1 MKQSGNLE
9 GIELD
14 VFMANEEKHEHS
26 HFDVELLYSMDDHVI
41 VIVENMNY
49 KMNKEDILVINS
61 GKKHSV
67 HRQIGSRKDT
77 LVCCI
82 HISQKLLSEY
92 TGQYRL
98 VFWCNSVKDNVQG
111 PYIEM
116 RRVLNNLL
124 VDYASGKQERYFYR
138 YSQYYEM
145 LHLLLTYFLVSKDD
159 FRLAGYHEQEDT
171 RHEEIVQ
178 FIEMNYNRDLSLGEL
193 AEEFHL
199 SVSYLSKYLKKNLG
213 KNFIDYLYSVRM
225 RYALEEL
232 LQTENPV
239 TRVAL
244 DNGFPNVGVFNRQ
257 FRELYHCTPSE
268 YRKNMKN
275 EVLQRPV
282 SSQKQREKEL
292 IKEHLGMTMKSRT
305 PEVQSEV
312 LRIHADI
319 RCSESFKTVWNHA
332 VNLGDA
338 ASLQYASTREAIL
351 YTKKYLKIEYVRI
364 WNLFSEEMNIIR
376 GGRWSTNGF
385 TRLNQNLAFLV
396 ENGMKPILELGEKP
410 QRILLSPNEFVQ
422 PAKNVSNF
430 KSYDQFQ
437 ECLSA
442 LMKNLISYFG
452 REEIENWLV
461 EIWEDK
467 RVEVYED
474 KVPYIQL
481 FQDCRNT
488 IKQYAPEMKVGGS
501 GNYLGWYQE
510 HTEESVRKW
519 IDGGVYPDYLTYTY
533 FPYAAG
539 DCYQER
545 FSKRKADE
553 SDLLHSVEGLQ
564 QLLLN
569 CGFPKKK
576 LFITEWNMSIS
587 SRNYFNDSL
596 WKGCYIL
603 KCNLETLGKVDALV
617 YSQLVDSTTD
627 YVDTQ
632 LLINGS
638 GGLLTRDLIEK
649 PAFSAMKMLAKLKSR
664 LVDRGDGYI
673 VTVDEHKEIAI
684 LLYNFINRNYL
695 YYIKGEGDNTV
706 HDHYQ
711 YLESQNS
718 KKVEIVLEHLPDE
731 MQYTIR
737 QYIVNRESG
746 SIMDEWLKLSCI
758 ENPQP
763 EDIRYLKNICIPRN
777 MLEYRKTE
785 NGSLK
790 LEYYLQP
797 LEMRLV
803 TLKLS

>member
-14 VFMANEEKHEHS
+14 VFMANEESKEHS
-26 HFDVELLYSMDDHVI
+26 HVDVELLYSMDDHVI
-41 VIVENMNY
+41 VTVENMNY
-49 KMNKEDILVINS
+49 KMSKEDILVINS
-61 GKKHSV
+61 GKKHGV

-77 LVCCI
+77 LVCCV
-82 HISQKLLSEY
+82 HISQKMLSEY

-116 RRVLNNLL
+116 RRVLDNLL

-159 FRLAGYHEQEDT
+159 FRLAGNHKQEDT
-171 RHEEIVQ
+171 RYEEIVQ
-178 FIEMNYNRDLSLGEL
+178 FIEMNYDRDLSLGEL

-225 RYALEEL
+225 RYAVEEL
-232 LQTENPV
+232 LQTDNPV
-239 TRVAL
+239 TRLAL
-244 DNGFPNVGVFNRQ
+244 DNGFPNIGVFNRQ
-257 FRELYHCTPSE
+257 FKEQYQCTPSE
-268 YRKNMKN
+268 YRKSMKKQ
-275 EVLQRPV
+275 EEKRPAVLQ
-282 SSQKQREKEL
+282 KEREREL
-292 IKEHLGMTMKSRT
+292 IKEHLGMTIKSRI
-305 PEVQSEV
+305 PEMQSEV
-312 LRIHADI
+312 LKIYADI
-319 RCSESFKTVWNHA
+319 RHSEIYHPVWNHA

-338 ASLQYASTREAIL
+338 ASLQYANVREALL
-351 YTKKYLKIEYVRI
+351 YTKKYLKCKYVRI

-376 GGRWSTNGF
+376 NGKWSSNGF

-410 QRILLSPNEFVQ
+410 KRILLSPGEFVQ
-422 PAKNVSNF
+422 PAQNVSNF
-430 KSYDQFQ
+430 KSYSQFQ

-442 LMKNLISYFG
+442 LMKNLVSYFG
-452 REEIENWLV
+452 REETESWLV

-474 KVPYIQL
+474 KVPYIKL

-488 IKQYAPEMKVGGS
+488 IRKYAPEMKVGGS

-519 IDGGVYPDYLTYTY
+519 IDGGIYPDYLTYTY

-539 DCYQER
+539 DQYQER

-553 SDLLHSVEGLQ
+553 SDLLHSVEGLR

-569 CGFPKKK
+569 CGFPEKK
-576 LFITEWNMSIS
+576 LYITEWNMSIS

-603 KCNLETLGKVDALV
+603 KCNLETVGKLDALV

-638 GGLLTRDLIEK
+638 SGLLTRDLIEK
-649 PAFSAMKMLAKLKSR
+649 PAFSAMKMLAKLKNG
-664 LVDRGDGYI
+664 LVTKGDGYI
-673 VTVDEHKEIAI
+673 VTVDEQKEIAI

-695 YYIKGEGDNTV
+695 YYIKGEGENTV

-711 YLESQNS
+711 YLESQKD
-718 KKVEIVLEHLPDE
+718 KKVEITLSNLPDGV
-731 MQYTIR
+731 QYTIR
-737 QYIVNRESG
+737 QCIVNRESG

-758 ENPQP
+758 ESPQP
-763 EDIRYLKNICIPRN
+763 EDIQYLKNICIPRN
-777 MLEYRKTE
+777 MLEYKKTE

-797 LEMRLV
+797 LEMRLI